1 VPVEWE
7 VRHHHASG
15 EAVTPEAIAGLAI
28 KYARERVANEGN
40 QRLAFSL
47 ALVEEYLFPA
57 IRDAVREVHI
67 TAPGIVLE
75 DRREQGGAIV
85 SDLRGV
91 QDKAN
96 G

>member
-1 VPVEWE
+1 M
-7 VRHHHASG
+7 
-15 EAVTPEAIAGLAI
+15 TPEAIAGLAI